1 MCSPV
6 FVRRMIANWSMNCTK
21 GVIPTVFTL
30 SSLDDVVDFASLAAV
45 PMDAFLAVALLRSLR
60 FGFLTLRVAYSTSL
74 SLSSLSSFVDE

>member
-1 MCSPV
+1 
-6 FVRRMIANWSMNCTK
+6 MNCTK

-45 PMDAFLAVALLRSLR
+45 PMDVFLAVALRSLR

-74 SLSSLSSFVDE
+74 SLSSPSSFVDE